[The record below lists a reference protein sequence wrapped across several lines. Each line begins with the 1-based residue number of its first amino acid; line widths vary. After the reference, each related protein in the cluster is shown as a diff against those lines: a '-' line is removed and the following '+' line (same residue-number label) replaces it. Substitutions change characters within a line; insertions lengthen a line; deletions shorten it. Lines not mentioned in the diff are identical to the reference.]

1 MSRVLI
7 VEDSPTVSS
16 MLAYMLGQIGHETVT
31 AIDGQEAV
39 HLAEKL
45 QPQLILLDVILPKLN
60 GYQVCRQLKA
70 TPNTAQ
76 IPVVMIT
83 SKSRD
88 SDRLWGIEQGAD
100 DYITKPVQANDLR
113 TVIDRFLS
121 PTENRP

>member
-16 MLAYMLGQIGHETVT
+16 MLAHMLGQIGHEAVT

-121 PTENRP
+121 PPENRS